1 MNILYTFNDGF
12 VPQVGAGITSVC
24 MNNKKA
30 EKIHFYLLYFDATEE
45 NKNELEKLVHK
56 YKREVTI
63 IELNSLD
70 EYFDFDFD
78 TNGWNPIVLSRLLLD
93 KILPKN
99 LGKILYLDG
108 DTIVRG
114 SLDELWNMDFDGK
127 TIGMSIEPTIDKG
140 RIEILEL
147 GDRPYYNAGVLMVDL
162 KRWRKIHAGDK
173 IIKYYKKFDG
183 KLFANDQDAIN
194 GELQHEI
201 YPLDLK
207 YNYCNT
213 YYFYPYSA
221 IRKMIG
227 NDSYYSKEYY
237 EEMVKDPYIVH
248 YLGEER
254 PWREGNCHVFR
265 EDFTKYYNMT
275 YYGKHSDRD
284 DGVFELGWKRYYAFW
299 NLFNK
304 MMKPFPMLR
313 LKIINTLIP
322 LVLDLRKKKK

>member
-1 MNILYTFNDGF
+1 MNIVFTSDDNF
-12 VPQVGAGITSVC
+12 VRQMAAAIISIYE
-24 MNNKKA
+24 NNKD
-30 EKIHFYLLYFDATEE
+30 EDVKIFVLSKGISTE
-45 NKNELEKLVHK
+45 NQSILTDMAKDYGQDL
-56 YKREVTI
+56 I
-63 IELNSLD
+63 FIELKDVDSFFGG
-70 EYFDFDFD
+70 EID
-78 TNGWNPIVLSRLLLD
+78 TGGWDNIVLARLFID
-93 KILPKN
+93 RILPSDVHRV
-99 LGKILYLDG
+99 LYLDG
-108 DTIVRG
+108 DIIVRH
-114 SLDELWNMDFDGK
+114 SLKELWETDLQGNVL
-127 TIGMSIEPTIDKG
+127 GMVQEPTIKKE
-140 RIEILEL
+140 RKETL
-147 GDRPYYNAGVLMVDL
+147 GMAPDGKYYNAGIILMDLDAWRQKDAGKRIVDF
-162 KRWRKIHAGDK
+162 
-173 IIKYYKKFDG
+173 YKAHG
-183 KLFANDQDAIN
+183 CKLFANDQDAIN

-221 IRKMIG
+221 ILKMVG
-227 NDSYYSKEYY
+227 KDSYYSKEYY
-237 EEMVKDPYIVH
+237 EQMVKDPYIVH

-265 EDFTKYYNMT
+265 EDFAKYYNMT

>member
-24 MNNKKA
+24 MNNKDV
-30 EKIHFYLLYFDATEE
+30 EEIHFYLLYFDATDE
-45 NKNELEKLVHK
+45 NKKELEKLIHK

-70 EYFDFDFD
+70 DYFDFDFD

-99 LGKILYLDG
+99 LSKVLYLDG

-114 SLDELWNMDFDGK
+114 SLDELWNMDFEGK

-194 GELQHEI
+194 GAMKDEI
-201 YPLDLK
+201 VTISPK
-207 YNYCNT
+207 YNFYNIF
-213 YYFYPYSA
+213 YQYPYSFLKKNMSPVEY
-221 IRKMIG
+221 I
-227 NDSYYSKEYY
+227 SKD
-237 EEMVKDPYIVH
+237 MFVDAVKDPVIIH

-254 PWREGNCHVFR
+254 PWRKGNTH
-265 EDFTKYYNMT
+265 KYRNDY
-275 YYGKHSDRD
+275 
-284 DGVFELGWKRYYAFW
+284 KRYLRLTCWKDTPDEEGWEFYFVCW
-299 NLFNK
+299 RIFNIVT
-304 MMKPFPMLR
+304 KPFPALR
-313 LKIINTLIP
+313 LYIINGLIP
-322 LVLDLRKKKK
+322 TFMKFRKRKLNKK